1 MFVWKDYSPDMTFIE
16 DWIDDD
22 AARFTGLDDGWLA
35 EYDYRIK
42 DGMVPG
48 KDYWCKIVF
57 DKNEPV
63 AAVELSLYEGSFTI
77 MELLVKPDK
86 RGGGYGSALL
96 CELISEGEAIIG
108 HRIERAE
115 AVIFPNNIPSQKA
128 FEKAGFV
135 FDHAHEDGD
144 AWYYIYE
151 SGRIINNR
159 ERDIVLQM
167 REK

>member
-1 MFVWKDYSPDMTFIE
+1 MTFIE

-22 AARFTGLDDGWLA
+22 AARFTGLDDGWLV
-35 EYDYRIK
+35 EYENWIK

-48 KDYWCKIVF
+48 KDFWCKIVF

-63 AAVELSLYEGSFTI
+63 AAVELSLYEGDFTI

-86 RGGGYGSALL
+86 RGGGYSSALL
-96 CELISEGEAIIG
+96 FELISDGEAIIG
-108 HRIERAE
+108 HRIERAN

-144 AWYYIYE
+144 AWYYIYKTPV
-151 SGRIINNR
+151 
-159 ERDIVLQM
+159 DF
-167 REK
+167 